1 MAGRPAWLRA
11 GFWRVAEPPLSP
23 AVTGVAA
30 LGAVVLV
37 VGCVLTSGSDPD
49 GSATASAPVGAD
61 AATVQ
66 LTTWYTSTQGMRAS
80 IATSIQAVR
89 AALDA
94 QDGASLQP
102 QCVQLGAGTQGAA
115 RLQPGP
121 AAQAQQMLAGGVEHY
136 AAAAASCLQLF
147 DGTQIPVPE
156 LQTRVRTALA
166 DGDGQ
171 WQALATRV
179 GLPVAV
185 PLRSG
190 APSTAGPA
198 SSTAPGAVSDAA
210 SGSDPAQDDA
220 QGQGSGASS

>member
-49 GSATASAPVGAD
+49 GSAAASAPVGAD

-66 LTTWYTSTQGMRAS
+66 LTTWYTSTQGVRAS

-94 QDGASLQP
+94 QDGSSLQP
-102 QCVQLGAGTQGAA
+102 QCVQLAGGTKAAA

-121 AAQAQQMLAGGVEHY
+121 DAQAQQMLAGGVEHY

-166 DGDGQ
+166 DGDRQ
-171 WQALATRV
+171 WQALATRA

-190 APSTAGPA
+190 EPSTTGPA
-198 SSTAPGAVSDAA
+198 PSTAPGAVSDAA
-210 SGSDPAQDDA
+210 SDPAQDDA
-220 QGQGSGASS
+220 QGQGSGGSS

>member
-49 GSATASAPVGAD
+49 GSAAASVPAAD
-61 AATVQ
+61 AATVE
-66 LTTWYTSTQGMRAS
+66 LTTWYTSTQGVRSS
-80 IATSIQAVR
+80 IATNIQAVR

-102 QCVQLGAGTQGAA
+102 QCVRLGGGTQGAA

-121 AAQAQQMLAGGVEHY
+121 DAQAQQMLAGGVERY
-136 AAAAASCLQLF
+136 AAAAATCLQLF
-147 DGTQIPVPE
+147 DGTQIPVSE

-166 DGDGQ
+166 DGDSQ

-190 APSTAGPA
+190 EPSTTDVAPG
-198 SSTAPGAVSDAA
+198 TAPGAVSDAA
-210 SGSDPAQDDA
+210 SDPAQDDE
-220 QGQGSGASS
+220 QGQDSGGSS